1 MIVKVDR
8 LIQNGHQLSA
18 IVEVVA
24 RAGAEIAGNDISE
37 KVLGSG
43 FADDDLSWLVASRI
57 KKVLANN
64 GVEV

>member
-1 MIVKVDR
+1 MKVDR